1 MFHLPKQFLLKYLTK
16 RSWFKRWMFH
26 VSLIKTILIKE
37 YFSNL
42 LKLVDYD
49 SECLKT
55 DLSKVLLKLNEV
67 VIYA

>member
-1 MFHLPKQFLLKYLTK
+1 
-16 RSWFKRWMFH
+16 MFH